1 MILLSLLAVV
11 ALVAVNALFVATE
24 FALVAARPSSLEAA
38 AAEGSGSASRAL
50 AARRDLRVQMSGA
63 QLGITVSSIALGV
76 LAEPTIG
83 RHLEPLIYA
92 AGLPSGVSST
102 TALVLAIGLAAVFQM
117 LFGELVP
124 KNFAIADPE
133 RTLRWTV
140 RLHGAFVAVLR
151 PGIVVVDRLAAMA
164 VRPFGLT
171 PVDEIRRA
179 VGAPEL
185 TVLLEASRDD
195 GLIERFEHDLLI
207 GVLDL
212 GRQTAASVMV
222 ARSSVVAVDRRL
234 PLVEVEEVMA
244 SSGHTRLPV
253 LDRRTAEVVGMVHA
267 KDLLRL
273 PPEARDEPVPLESI
287 RSLLV
292 LPTDLLLDDVLQGLR
307 RSRSQM
313 AVVVDGSG
321 SWVGILSMD
330 DVVEELVGEIP
341 DESEDGAQ

>member
-1 MILLSLLAVV
+1 
-11 ALVAVNALFVATE
+11 
-24 FALVAARPSSLEAA
+24 
-38 AAEGSGSASRAL
+38 
-50 AARRDLRVQMSGA
+50 
-63 QLGITVSSIALGV
+63 
-76 LAEPTIG
+76 
-83 RHLEPLIYA
+83 
-92 AGLPSGVSST
+92 
-102 TALVLAIGLAAVFQM
+102 
-117 LFGELVP
+117 
-124 KNFAIADPE
+124 
-133 RTLRWTV
+133 
-140 RLHGAFVAVLR
+140 
-151 PGIVVVDRLAAMA
+151 MA

-185 TVLLEASRDD
+185 TVLLDTSRDD
-195 GLIERFEHDLLI
+195 GLIERFEHDLLT

-212 GRQTAASVMV
+212 GRQTAVSVMV
-222 ARSSVVAVDRRL
+222 DRSSVVSVDRRL
-234 PLVEVEEVMA
+234 PLVEVEEIMA

-253 LDRRTAEVVGMVHA
+253 LDRRTSEVVGMVHA

-273 PPEARDEPVPLESI
+273 PPEARDEPVPLESM

-292 LPTDLLLDDVLQGLR
+292 LQSDLLLDDVLQGLR

-321 SWVGILSMD
+321 PWVGILSMD

>member
-24 FALVAARPSSLEAA
+24 FALVAARPASLEAA
-38 AAEGSGSASRAL
+38 AAEGSGSAARAR

-63 QLGITVSSIALGV
+63 QLGITVSSITLGV

-83 RHLEPLIYA
+83 RHLESLTDA

-102 TALVLAIGLAAVFQM
+102 TALALAIGLAAVFQM

-179 VGAPEL
+179 VGAPGL
-185 TVLLEASRDD
+185 TVLLDASHDE
-195 GLIERFEHDLLI
+195 GLIERFEHDLLT

-222 ARSSVVAVDRRL
+222 ARASVVAVDRRL
-234 PLVEVEEVMA
+234 ALVEVEEVMA

-253 LDRRTAEVVGMVHA
+253 VDRRTGEVVGMVHA

-292 LPTDLLLDDVLQGLR
+292 LHTSLLLDDVLQGLR

-321 SWVGILSMD
+321 SWIGILSMD

-341 DESEDGAQ
+341 DETDDGAQ

>member
-1 MILLSLLAVV
+1 
-11 ALVAVNALFVATE
+11 
-24 FALVAARPSSLEAA
+24 
-38 AAEGSGSASRAL
+38 
-50 AARRDLRVQMSGA
+50 
-63 QLGITVSSIALGV
+63 
-76 LAEPTIG
+76 
-83 RHLEPLIYA
+83 
-92 AGLPSGVSST
+92 
-102 TALVLAIGLAAVFQM
+102 M

-151 PGIVVVDRLAAMA
+151 PGIVVVDWLAAMA

-313 AVVVDGSG
+313 AVVVDSSG

-341 DESEDGAQ
+341 DESEDGAK

>member
-1 MILLSLLAVV
+1 
-11 ALVAVNALFVATE
+11 
-24 FALVAARPSSLEAA
+24 
-38 AAEGSGSASRAL
+38 
-50 AARRDLRVQMSGA
+50 
-63 QLGITVSSIALGV
+63 
-76 LAEPTIG
+76 
-83 RHLEPLIYA
+83 
-92 AGLPSGVSST
+92 VSST

-117 LFGELVP
+117 LFGELIP

-140 RLHGAFVAVLR
+140 RLHAAFVAVLR

-185 TVLLEASRDD
+185 TALLDASRED
-195 GLIERFEHDLLI
+195 GLIERFEHDLLT

-212 GRQTAASVMV
+212 GRQTASSVMV
-222 ARSSVVAVDRRL
+222 ARSGVVAVDRRL
-234 PLVEVEEVMA
+234 PLVEVEEAMA
-244 SSGHTRLPV
+244 TSGHTRLPM
-253 LDRRTAEVVGMVHA
+253 LDRRTGEVVGMVHA

-273 PPEARDEPVPLESI
+273 PPEARGEPVPLESI

-292 LPTDLLLDDVLQGLR
+292 LHTDLLLDDVLQGLR

-321 SWVGILSMD
+321 SWVGVLSMD
-330 DVVEELVGEIP
+330 DVVEELVGVIP
-341 DESEDGAQ
+341 DESNDGA

>member
-1 MILLSLLAVV
+1 
-11 ALVAVNALFVATE
+11 
-24 FALVAARPSSLEAA
+24 
-38 AAEGSGSASRAL
+38 
-50 AARRDLRVQMSGA
+50 
-63 QLGITVSSIALGV
+63 VSSITLGV

-83 RHLEPLIYA
+83 RHLESLTDA

-179 VGAPEL
+179 VGAPGL
-185 TVLLEASRDD
+185 TVLLDASHDE
-195 GLIERFEHDLLI
+195 GLIERFEHDLLT

-222 ARSSVVAVDRRL
+222 ARASVVVVDRRL
-234 PLVEVEEVMA
+234 ALVEVEEVMA

-253 LDRRTAEVVGMVHA
+253 VDRRTGEVVGMVHA

-292 LPTDLLLDDVLQGLR
+292 LHASLLLDDVLQGLR

-321 SWVGILSMD
+321 SWIGILSMD

-341 DESEDGAQ
+341 DETDDGAQ